1 MIGGERSSLFFPSC
15 DHSLAPNDLS
25 RFIIE
30 GVYLASSCIRD
41 RQGGGGARLHAW
53 GGIYLN
59 ANNMRKEGKISLA
72 RIKFGK

>member
-41 RQGGGGARLHAW
+41 RQGGGGARLHACC
-53 GGIYLN
+53 GIYLN